1 MQNVSDIP
9 DAKKWLLNKLCIDEI
24 QTSAKD
30 IVQNTCQRH
39 ASISNTLL
47 VSKELVFENKIDSLY
62 TNILLDMMN
71 CMKIYWQLAYFLS
84 HLHID

>member
-30 IVQNTCQRH
+30 IVQKTCQRH

-84 HLHID
+84 RLHID